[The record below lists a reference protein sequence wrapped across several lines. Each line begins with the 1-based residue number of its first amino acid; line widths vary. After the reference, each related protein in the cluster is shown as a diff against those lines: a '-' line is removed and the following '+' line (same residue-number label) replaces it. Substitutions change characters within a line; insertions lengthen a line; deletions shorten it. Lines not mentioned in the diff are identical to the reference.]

1 MLYPTFSTIQ
11 KEEKAI
17 VCDHLSSFYIYFILI
32 PRLSISSRVTV

>member
-17 VCDHLSSFYIYFILI
+17 VITFSSFYIYFILI
-32 PRLSISSRVTV
+32 PKLSKSSRVTV